1 MGLSAMMLFFRFF
14 HPAGPINPC
23 VGESVDLKYDFN
35 DEAMSRKE
43 NENKTGNVQKRSNE
57 TSPDFEIEFEENGYM
72 EKQNMTPPPV
82 PKRKIRHSRSFK
94 KSFSKRDHIP
104 QQRKISYENEMA
116 FPDENLEDNY
126 IQRRSFDESPTT
138 NKTLATTDRG
148 GDSAYGTDSNRTASR
163 NNGSPPQAGNLHEIE
178 LHNPNE
184 DHEGTFI
191 QNSSGSSMVN
201 HSSGSSAFNNE
212 TYMSIDKENNKDA
225 NEDVGYIPQSFDH
238 VVQCNGIESHNNTY
252 QSVNVQSP
260 PCHAFSRT
268 QNDDQKSNKVAKNYT
283 YATPS
288 KLLKRSPIVKDVT
301 VKVTSGFAHISPT
314 QKVVEKSNTET
325 DGTFKVPKNP
335 TDASLGNNAKKTV
348 KERGLNPPLTIIVP
362 NISHRAF
369 ASKTNTETKET
380 NLYSSMRGEQH
391 PGSRDSYSKHQH
403 QRQYSE
409 QFSDKTIP
417 LEVLDPTMNGVCDNN
432 IARNPALASHDY
444 ENLALINI
452 NRGAMSVRHW
462 KTYSNM
468 ANEEHDNS
476 VSYDRARKLNMT
488 THSTSSADPNH
499 ADYSSL
505 HYFDIYPLSRQMKE
519 QLYRSITPISTA
531 ATMASDTQT
540 NVSDSD
546 TYEPIETYAI
556 NMGQEDAKAPLKPHH
571 QRTRSICS
579 SSEANVPV
587 PLTLIHHDGKQVS
600 TRHIVTM
607 DSLKEILS
615 KHENVPMDDPQ
626 DRGDL
631 YLLAP
636 MRLLTPI
643 LEETESEITGGLTAQ
658 SREEDFNRSVMTVIS
673 EMLTNHS
680 KNMMLYQSILSEKQN
695 QTANK
700 SQMSTG
706 PQAALEID
714 SIGPFDG
721 IGPHPDGQFQDS
733 VDSAS
738 STLVHTI
745 EEIRNQSLCN
755 LYFYSSSKL
764 ADEDHNGHG
773 DGRFKTNNNG
783 AAPQVPSKNHFKP
796 IPHEIIENEEN
807 VDPIRS
813 HEANYVVKGQEQE
826 RERNTNDS
834 FSNASIKSIKSN
846 TLVLS
851 PQKKPSNNENAMNK
865 GKSQK
870 KKKSPLY
877 SSVGTR
883 KNLFQLTDDNSMAA
897 ILNTPNRQNEDTKL
911 KLKPSQHQNDTIDD
925 KSVRATNYMDVQD
938 ANFLTNVRDT
948 LSSDS
953 ESDSEGNP
961 RQLDGGIEALQPSSV
976 PEYHSNS
983 FLCENRSILSPS
995 SKYNTPTPPLRAN
1008 QFVRNIHPSNRT
1020 RKKFSVIRERFE
1032 SPEMERKIP
1041 SNKPRPMIT
1050 ARSNNDLYENISNDF
1065 LMLRNSVRE
1074 KKERESKC
1082 KSVPS
1087 IVDHQGLKPDENYDP
1102 CLRENNENI
1111 LRPRDLIRN
1120 QWSTKSHQNFLD
1132 GDKKTSNALTGNGAN
1147 VGIGQRNRNYRR
1159 SMSILEA
1166 DARNGCNFVGNKENY
1181 NPQVSYDK
1189 FIETVNNFPPPLPY
1203 KVPPKPEHLR
1213 TKSCFGQ
1220 NAKSHAMNGYYDVE
1234 NKGSFP
1240 PPLLSSSPHVRKN
1253 SITKAAQ
1260 PCYMINTNRLCNP
1273 NSSRTST
1280 LSPQS
1285 NVFNTTKHYRQSRLI

>member
-1 MGLSAMMLFFRFF
+1 MGLGAMMLYYRFF

-23 VGESVDLKYDFN
+23 VGESVDLKYDFEE
-35 DEAMSRKE
+35 DTMSKKE
-43 NENKTGNVQKRSNE
+43 THGKNGNEEKTTNE
-57 TSPDFEIEFEENGYM
+57 TSPDFVIEFEENAYM
-72 EKQNMTPPPV
+72 GKQDMTPPPV

-104 QQRKISYENEMA
+104 QQRKISYENEMVSH
-116 FPDENLEDNY
+116 EEHLEDNY
-126 IQRRSFDESPTT
+126 VQRRSFDESPTT
-138 NKTLATTDRG
+138 NKTLGTIDRG

-163 NNGSPPQAGNLHEIE
+163 NNGSPPQTGNVHEIE
-178 LHNPNE
+178 LHNEND

-212 TYMSIDKENNKDA
+212 TYMSIDKDNDKDA
-225 NEDVGYIPQSFDH
+225 NEDVGYIPQSFEH
-238 VVQCNGIESHNNTY
+238 ITRGNGKESHNNTY
-252 QSVNVQSP
+252 QSVDVQSP
-260 PCHAFSRT
+260 AYHAFSRKV
-268 QNDDQKSNKVAKNYT
+268 NDETKNDKVTKNYT

-335 TDASLGNNAKKTV
+335 KDTSLENNAMKTA

-369 ASKTNTETKET
+369 ASKTSESKEPSTNTSTR
-380 NLYSSMRGEQH
+380 NEQY
-391 PGSRDSYSKHQH
+391 PGIRESFSKHNH

-417 LEVLDPTMNGVCDNN
+417 LEVLDPTMNTCDNN
-432 IARNPALASHDY
+432 TTRNPALASHDY

-488 THSTSSADPNH
+488 SHSATSTDPNN

-540 NVSDSD
+540 NVTDSD

-556 NMGQEDAKAPLKPHH
+556 KMGQEDTKSPMKPHH

-615 KHENVPMDDPQ
+615 QHENVPMDDPQ

-643 LEETESEITGGLTAQ
+643 LEETESEITGGLTAR

-673 EMLTNHS
+673 DMLTNHS

-695 QTANK
+695 LTQNK
-700 SQMSTG
+700 SQISTG
-706 PQAALEID
+706 PQVAQENE

-721 IGPHPDGQFQDS
+721 VGPHPDGQFQDS

-764 ADEDHNGHG
+764 KDE
-773 DGRFKTNNNG
+773 GREENENAQIRMNNNG
-783 AAPQVPSKNHFKP
+783 AAPQVPSKNYFKP
-796 IPHEIIENEEN
+796 IPHGAIEDEEN
-807 VDPIRS
+807 INLMRS
-813 HEANYVVKGQEQE
+813 TETSNIEKELEPE
-826 RERNTNDS
+826 RGYNTNDS

-851 PQKKPSNNENAMNK
+851 PQKKISHNENEMNK
-865 GKSQK
+865 GKVQK
-870 KKKSPLY
+870 EKKSPLY

-883 KNLFQLTDDNSMAA
+883 KNLFQLTDDNSMAT
-897 ILNTPNRQNEDTKL
+897 ILNTPSRQKEDVKL
-911 KLKPSQHQNDTIDD
+911 KLKPSEYQAHKIDK
-925 KSVRATNYMDVQD
+925 KSVGANNYMDVQD
-938 ANFLTNVRDT
+938 ANFIANVRET
-948 LSSDS
+948 PSSDS
-953 ESDSEGNP
+953 ESDAESNHQQISHGT
-961 RQLDGGIEALQPSSV
+961 EALPPLSV
-976 PEYHSNS
+976 PEYHGNS

-1008 QFVRNIHPSNRT
+1008 QFVRNLNPSNRT
-1020 RKKFSVIRERFE
+1020 RRKFSVIRERFE
-1032 SPEMERKIP
+1032 SPETERKVS
-1041 SNKPRPMIT
+1041 SNKSRPMIT
-1050 ARSNNDLYENISNDF
+1050 ARSNNDLYENISDDF

-1074 KKERESKC
+1074 KKEKESKC

-1087 IVDHQGLKPDENYDP
+1087 IVDHHGLKSDQNYRP
-1102 CLRENNENI
+1102 VLRENNENI
-1111 LRPRDLIRN
+1111 LQPRDLVRN
-1120 QWSTKSHQNFLD
+1120 QWSTKSYQNFLD
-1132 GDKKTSNALTGNGAN
+1132 VDNKTSNPLGSNGAN
-1147 VGIGQRNRNYRR
+1147 VGIGQRNMNYRR

-1203 KVPPKPEHLR
+1203 KIPQKPEHLR
-1213 TKSCFGQ
+1213 TKSYVDQ
-1220 NAKSHAMNGYYDVE
+1220 NVKKRNMNAYSGIE
-1234 NKGSFP
+1234 NSESFP
-1240 PPLLSSSPHVRKN
+1240 PPLLSSSPHIRHN
-1253 SITKAAQ
+1253 SISKSTQ

-1273 NSSRTST
+1273 TSSRTST

-1285 NVFNTTKHYRQSRLI
+1285 NVFNTSKHYRQSRLI